1 MATVDQ
7 IVAWIDRLESVY
19 VENKEYL
26 TQLDSAI
33 GDADHGINMAR
44 GFTAAKKAL
53 ADNPPDDVGAALKA
67 VSMTLIKTVGG
78 ASGPLFGTFFLKA
91 AVAATGKS
99 ELDADGVLT
108 LFTEGIGGIKQ
119 RGKAEVGDKTMVDA
133 WEPALSALTE
143 RRAAGASVKEMLD
156 AAVSAAEEG
165 RDSTIPLVA
174 RKGRASYLGERS
186 KDHQDPGATSVVLM
200 LAAARDTLA

>member
-1 MATVDQ
+1 MATRDQ

-53 ADNPPDDVGAALKA
+53 AENPPDDVGAALKA

-91 AVAATGKS
+91 AVKATGQS
-99 ELDADGVLT
+99 ELDADGVEA
-108 LFTEGIGGIKQ
+108 LFEEGINGIKQ
-119 RGKAEVGDKTMVDA
+119 RGKAEVGDKTMIDA
-133 WEPALSALTE
+133 WEPALAALKE
-143 RRAAGASVKEMLD
+143 RHAAGASVKDMLD
-156 AAVSAAEEG
+156 AAVTAAEEG

-186 KDHQDPGATSVVLM
+186 KDHQDPGATSAVLM